1 MGVRI
6 QALKALVTGRAQGR
20 GYDMHGI
27 TQRTMSKPPD
37 RNTAEWMQAYITNPR
52 LAPVRKIATD
62 LASVPGK
69 LYQDTAEG
77 REEIADHP
85 FLTFWQRPNPLP
97 EMTPSALWQ
106 LLQVWYELK
115 GEAVCV
121 IERGRDGLPAE
132 LWPVPPHWIAETPYR
147 GNPRYVIQNSE
158 GQRIYVPIRDVF
170 VLRDQ
175 NPLDPYSRGIGR
187 AEAVADEVEAYEYA
201 SKFSKTVF
209 FNNARPDYFIIAP
222 GITGEQAERFLASI
236 DQRHRGPWN
245 AHRPG
250 IIPRGDVTVQRLSD
264 SPREMDFVAS
274 RKDLRDTINSHWG
287 LPPEML
293 GIVENS
299 NRATAEAAKAI
310 YAENVLT
317 PLLKMR
323 EAAINA
329 QLLPQFAPGLYWEFA
344 DIIPQD
350 EQYQLQ
356 VANEGLSR
364 CAITI
369 NEWRERLGFDPV
381 EGGDAFVVPVN
392 AVIVPKDELLTS
404 YALAGGSLTPAYS
417 GLLGQ
422 STGNGLSNP

>member
-6 QALKALVTGRAQGR
+6 EAIKALVTGRAQGR
-20 GYDMHGI
+20 GYDMRGI

-37 RNTAEWMQAYITNPR
+37 RNTAEWLQAYSSNPR

-62 LASVPGK
+62 LASVPGR
-69 LYQDTAEG
+69 LYQDAGDG
-77 REEIADHP
+77 RIELEKHL
-85 FLTFWQRPNPLP
+85 FLDFWQRPNPLP
-97 EMTPSALWQ
+97 ELTPSALWH

-121 IERGRDGLPAE
+121 IERDRQGFPAE
-132 LWPVPPHWIAETPYR
+132 LWPAPPHWIAETPHK
-147 GNPRYVIQNSE
+147 GAPFYVLQNTE
-158 GQRIYVPIRDVF
+158 GMRVPVPIRDIF
-170 VLRDQ
+170 VLRDL
-175 NPLDPYSRGIGR
+175 NPLDPYVRGIGR

-209 FNNARPDYFIIAP
+209 FNHARPDYMICAP
-222 GITGEQAERFLASI
+222 GITEEQSTRFLESI
-236 DQRHRGPWN
+236 DRRHRGPWN

-250 IIPRGDVTVQRLSD
+250 IIPRGDVSIHRLSD
-264 SPREMDFVAS
+264 SPREMDFVES

-287 LPPEML
+287 VPPEML

-323 EAAINA
+323 ETAINV
-329 QLLPQFAPGLYWEFA
+329 QLLPQFGAGLTWEYD

-356 VANEGLSR
+356 MANEGLSR
-364 CAITI
+364 GALMI
-369 NEWRERLGFDPV
+369 NEWREKLGFAPV
-381 EGGDAFVVPVN
+381 EGGDAFILPVSS
-392 AVIVPKDELLTS
+392 VLVPKEELLTPD
-404 YALAGGSLTPAYS
+404 AL
-417 GLLGQ
+417 
-422 STGNGLSNP
+422 GNGNIPPLAEQETRPF